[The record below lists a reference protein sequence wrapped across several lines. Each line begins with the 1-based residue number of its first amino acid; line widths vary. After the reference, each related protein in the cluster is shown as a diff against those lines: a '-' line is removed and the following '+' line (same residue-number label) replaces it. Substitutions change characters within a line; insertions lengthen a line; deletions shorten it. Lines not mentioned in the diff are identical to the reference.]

1 MFLSTGSKVKYL
13 LGKLS
18 ACYLEPLDLRSEDYY
33 EESIFLDVFFDI
45 SVYLDWFVG
54 KLFMLL
60 KLRRKVEFRRYDSK
74 LLGSFW

>member
-45 SVYLDWFVG
+45 SVYLD
-54 KLFMLL
+54 
-60 KLRRKVEFRRYDSK
+60 
-74 LLGSFW
+74 